1 MYKRTSPLKQFAT
14 PAEDKQAI
22 TTVPEQPS
30 TGIAGNP
37 SMQTAQAQTGYPP
50 MDNAI
55 PKINPTP
62 LMQRSKIFKK

>member
-14 PAEDKQAI
+14 PVDNKQAT

-30 TGIAGNP
+30 TGIISTPISQSQGNYLPQDNTSIIKP
-37 SMQTAQAQTGYPP
+37 S
-50 MDNAI
+50 
-55 PKINPTP
+55 TP

>member
-14 PAEDKQAI
+14 PVDNKQAT

-30 TGIAGNP
+30 AGMVSTPQPN
-37 SMQTAQAQTGYPP
+37 AQAGYLPA
-50 MDNAI
+50 DNGS
-55 PKINPTP
+55 INKVNTP